1 VQLETTRTHKDS
13 SELQVSL
20 TVSPIRGPDGSFAG
34 SVGITRDVAGGRRS
48 EQIRAQLGA
57 LVDSA
62 EDAIMSTDLDG
73 YVTSWNGGAERLFG
87 YTAEEMIGCY
97 YATILTEGALEDFK
111 HVLARATA
119 GERLSHQGRS
129 PVTRLTSSTRSLVS
143 STA

>member
-1 VQLETTRTHKDS
+1 MVVIDD
-13 SELQVSL
+13 
-20 TVSPIRGPDGSFAG
+20 RG
-34 SVGITRDVAGGRRS
+34 GI
-48 EQIRAQLGA
+48 L
-57 LVDSA
+57 LF
-62 EDAIMSTDLDG
+62 STA
-73 YVTSWNGGAERLFG
+73 AERLFG